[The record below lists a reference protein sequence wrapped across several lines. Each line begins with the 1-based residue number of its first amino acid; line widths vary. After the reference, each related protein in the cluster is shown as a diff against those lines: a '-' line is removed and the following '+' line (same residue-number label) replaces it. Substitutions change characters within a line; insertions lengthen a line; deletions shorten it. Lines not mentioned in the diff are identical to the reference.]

1 VAPWRNT
8 AFGVHQATNTFLHHY
23 ATVRNVGRA
32 ERNMDNVLSTK
43 LGEVESATQLALDKA
58 LARL

>member
-1 VAPWRNT
+1 M
-8 AFGVHQATNTFLHHY
+8 HQATNTYLHHY

-43 LGEVESATQLALDKA
+43 LGEVETATHTALDKA
-58 LARL
+58 LTTTLARQ